1 MTDRLAEKADNRE
14 IEKVIP
20 QRVDEVYRT
29 LLTQLN
35 GLHKEL
41 GKTITKEEFYGQLA
55 TKVSPKRISL
65 FLNWLIF
72 L

>member
-55 TKVSPKRISL
+55 TKVSLRYSSL
-65 FLNWLIF
+65 F
-72 L
+72 